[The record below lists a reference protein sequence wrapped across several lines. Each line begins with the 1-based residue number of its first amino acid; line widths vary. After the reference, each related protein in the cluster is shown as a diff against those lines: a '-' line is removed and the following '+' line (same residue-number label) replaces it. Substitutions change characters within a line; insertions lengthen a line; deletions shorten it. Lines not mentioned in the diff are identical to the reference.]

1 MRPDPG
7 DRVRLADLPKL
18 YRDHA
23 AMLRLWGGAEQ
34 SAIVLEHAAKLLEE
48 SLEGHLDERL
58 SLAEAELESG
68 HTQGNL
74 RRLRREGKMPIQ
86 DDGTVLRRHVPKKP
100 GYAIA
105 GDLSETPS
113 SRLQLARAVADGG

>member
-58 SLAEAELESG
+58 SLAEAELE
-68 HTQGNL
+68 HTAATAFGGW
-74 RRLRREGKMPIQ
+74 RIVRE
-86 DDGTVLRRHVPKKP
+86 H
-100 GYAIA
+100 
-105 GDLSETPS
+105 
-113 SRLQLARAVADGG
+113 ADIG